1 MSKRFVRLKELNCNM
16 RKNYSP
22 SIEYLEKNEKLQKNE
37 VYPTSTDENG
47 NQFSVYK
54 LGLEK
59 EIYIIEDST
68 VETMYVRPSMKPH
81 SILQKKLLEN
91 GYDYSVFNQGVSGSQ
106 LQNIINV
113 IINKLGNKQG
123 KTLILTLPSNDAYVL
138 GLKENYFSDDWRYAS
153 VVPASNKNSSLIKN
167 ISYEPYIRNL
177 NMIIEVCKLLQL
189 KLFITSIV
197 YTGINLRFKT
207 LNEIARNICNENNV
221 SFIDFEDDFSNR
233 SYLFYDEVHFLPEG
247 CEYYTKIIFDN
258 VKGSLYTDG
267 VNKLDTY
274 RICKDSIIKEKI
286 LWSEYFKVSGS
297 NSVKA
302 IVDGEFSSDC
312 DNRQA
317 LLSVDYG
324 VENININLAKSSND
338 DIGYFRYVT
347 APVGKRIEL
356 IYNLEIPSNC
366 IKMRVGLRAWNSKN
380 VKIHNAFVSSVRA

>member
-1 MSKRFVRLKELNCNM
+1 
-16 RKNYSP
+16 
-22 SIEYLEKNEKLQKNE
+22 
-37 VYPTSTDENG
+37 
-47 NQFSVYK
+47 
-54 LGLEK
+54 
-59 EIYIIEDST
+59 
-68 VETMYVRPSMKPH
+68 MYVRPSMKPH

-247 CEYYTKIIFDN
+247 CEYYAKIIFDN

-267 VNKLDTY
+267 VNKLDIY

-356 IYNLEIPSNC
+356 IFNLEIPSNC